1 MPYRNKTY
9 VAFDGDND
17 ISYYRIMQAWRANG
31 NVAFDFHNAH
41 DLNSA
46 RDSSSEE
53 SIKSQLRIKMQN
65 TKLFL
70 LLVGNNT
77 YRCTKFVKWEIESA
91 IRIGLPIVV
100 VNLNNKKQFDDD
112 LCPSWLDEQ
121 LAIHIPFKQ
130 KIIQYAIDK
139 WPESHN
145 KLVEKEESRSYFYEA
160 SVYEKLGL

>member
-17 ISYYRIMQAWRANG
+17 ISYYLIMQAWRAND
-31 NVAFDFHNAH
+31 NVAFDFYDAH

-53 SIKSQLRIKMQN
+53 SIKSQLRIRMQN

-91 IRIGLPIVV
+91 IRRGLPIVV

-112 LCPSWLDEQ
+112 LCPSLLDDQ
-121 LAIHIPFKQ
+121 LAIHMPFKQ
-130 KIIQYAIDK
+130 KIIRYAIDN
-139 WPESHN
+139 WPESHS
-145 KLVEKEESRSYFYEA
+145 KHVEKEESGRYHYVA
-160 SVYEKLGL
+160 SVYEGLGL